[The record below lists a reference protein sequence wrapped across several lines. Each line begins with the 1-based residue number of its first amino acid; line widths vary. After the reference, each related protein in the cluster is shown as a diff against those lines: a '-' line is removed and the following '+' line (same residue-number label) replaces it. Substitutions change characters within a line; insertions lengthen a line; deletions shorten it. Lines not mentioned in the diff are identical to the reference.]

1 MIRAIA
7 TTILGSILM
16 AGGAQA
22 QSGYAAPPPPPT
34 EHAGHGGHG
43 EHGELVMPG
52 IYNGD
57 ADRPGAPLFNNLGDH
72 HHAITTSV
80 PQTQAYF
87 DQGVRLLFGFNH
99 AEAIRSLRE
108 AARLDPK
115 CAMCWWG
122 VAFALGPNI
131 NLPMMP
137 DAADP
142 AWQATQKAVALE
154 GNASAVERAYIDA
167 ITKRYAENPPPDRH
181 PLDEAYASAM
191 REVAHQYPNDLDA
204 SVFFAESM
212 MDTQPWDYWQSDGK
226 TPKSHAPEIVST
238 IEGVIA
244 KEPAHPGALHLYIH
258 IMEPTTTPEK
268 AEFAADRLAPLM
280 PGAGHIVHMPSHI
293 YYRVGRYADSD
304 RANELAAAADEA
316 YIASCREQGFYPA
329 AYYVHNLHFLW
340 TSYEMEGRYADALK
354 AARRVVAASPVEMAK
369 QAAQAQLFFI
379 TPLMTQIRFGRWDEA
394 LAEPEVDKDLKLV
407 AAFRHFG
414 RGVAFAHKHNFAH
427 ARAERTALIAAMADK
442 NIEAMNGQIPA
453 TALLKLSLAVLD
465 GEVAL
470 TSGHVKQAVT
480 HFRAAAAMEHELPYT
495 EPPYWHEPVAHQLGD
510 ALLRAHRAKEAE
522 AVFRTSLTVYRRDG
536 LALLGLERALR
547 MQKRTREAARTHAH
561 FVEAWATADTK
572 PTSSRF
578 E

>member
-1 MIRAIA
+1 MIRTIA
-7 TTILGSILM
+7 AALGIGLLT
-16 AGGAQA
+16 APAQA
-22 QSGYAAPPPPPT
+22 QSGYAAPPPPA
-34 EHAGHGGHG
+34 EHSAHAGHGTM
-43 EHGELVMPG
+43 VMPG

-57 ADRPGAPLFNNLGDH
+57 ADRPGAPLFTNLGDH
-72 HHAITTSV
+72 HHPITTSV
-80 PQTQAYF
+80 PETQKYF

-99 AEAIRSLRE
+99 AEAIRSFRE

-137 DAADP
+137 DAAEP

-154 GNASAVERAYIDA
+154 ANASPVERAYIEA
-167 ITKRYAENPPPDRH
+167 LTKRYAENPPADRH

-191 REVAHQYPNDLDA
+191 REVAHRYPGDLDA

-226 TPKSHAPEIVST
+226 TPKGHALEIVST
-238 IEGVIA
+238 IESVIA

-258 IMEPTTTPEK
+258 IIEPTSTPEK

-293 YYRVGRYADSD
+293 YYRVGRYSDSD
-304 RANELAAAADEA
+304 RANESAASADEA
-316 YIASCREQGFYPA
+316 YIASCKEQGFYPA
-329 AYYVHNLHFLW
+329 AYYVHNIHFLW

-354 AARRVVAASPVEMAK
+354 AARRVVAASPVEVAR

-379 TPLMTQIRFGRWDEA
+379 TPMMTQVRFAHWDAA
-394 LAEPEVDKDLKLV
+394 LAEPAPDRDLKL
-407 AAFRHFG
+407 ATAFWHFG
-414 RGVAFAHKHNFAH
+414 RGIALAHKHQFARVRIE
-427 ARAERTALIAAMADK
+427 RAAVIAALGDKDIAAMDA
-442 NIEAMNGQIPA
+442 QVPA
-453 TALLKLSLAVLD
+453 TALLKLSVAMLD
-465 GEVAL
+465 GEIAISAGRARAAIVA
-470 TSGHVKQAVT
+470 
-480 HFRAAAAMEHELPYT
+480 FRRAAAMEHELPYT

-510 ALLRAHRAKEAE
+510 ALLRAGRAKEAE
-522 AVFRTSLTVYRRDG
+522 AVLRASLTTYRRDG
-536 LALLGLERALR
+536 LALIGLERALR
-547 MQKRTREAARTHAH
+547 MQKRTREANRVHIH
-561 FVEAWATADTK
+561 VLDDWSRADSTS
-572 PTSSRF
+572 PSSRF